1 MEAQR
6 FPDDYDA
13 IVAGAPVYTLQT
25 QTTGLMRTN
34 AFGAPGAAFSADDLK
49 LAQRPR
55 SPSATP
61 TTGSRMA

>member
-49 LAQRPR
+49 LAE
-55 SPSATP
+55 SSALNDCDAHD
-61 TTGSRMA
+61 GL